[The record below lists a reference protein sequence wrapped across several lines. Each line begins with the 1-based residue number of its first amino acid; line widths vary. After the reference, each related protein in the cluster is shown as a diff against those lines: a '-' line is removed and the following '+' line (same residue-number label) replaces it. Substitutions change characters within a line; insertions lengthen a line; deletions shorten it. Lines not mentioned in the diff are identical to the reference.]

1 MTGRQISPGLLRDW
15 AWTSE
20 VSKTERK
27 DAVTVPLREREKVVS
42 YSFIIRE
49 LKEFNTRFF

>member
-1 MTGRQISPGLLRDW
+1 MTGSQISPGLLRDW
-15 AWTSE
+15 AWISE